1 MATKKKAKV
10 MSKEELTEKL
20 TLTLEQEEKAVK
32 KSKKSSDKKPVE
44 KALKVTKKVI
54 KKAEEQVEEKKPA
67 EAEKAEK
74 PVEEKNHVEAK
85 KAPVAKKAPAIKKAT
100 AKKAEK
106 KAEKEE
112 NPMDK
117 FFPKT
122 IEVEGT
128 KFSRVQI
135 SSWEEFKTFVEAC
148 QGEGSTHVVIA
159 CNWPKKYKKDYD
171 ANNQG
176 EKLFPK
182 DGFEHDLDL
191 LEVLMLQQ
199 TRETAITVSILTE
212 AVILFREDYFEL
224 TDFGYFLENGM
235 PFMIYTYTDSEE

>member
-1 MATKKKAKV
+1 MATKKNAKV
-10 MSKEELTEKL
+10 MSKEELVEKL
-20 TLTLEQEEKAVK
+20 VVEQEEKAVK
-32 KSKKSSDKKPVE
+32 KSKKSSAKKPVE
-44 KALKVTKKVI
+44 KALKVTKKAT

-67 EAEKAEK
+67 
-74 PVEEKNHVEAK
+74 K
-85 KAPVAKKAPAIKKAT
+85 KTVAKKVSATKKAT
-100 AKKAEK
+100 AKKA
-106 KAEKEE
+106 EE

-117 FFPKT
+117 FFPET

-128 KFSRVQI
+128 EFNRVQI
-135 SSWEEFKTFVEAC
+135 SSWEEFKHFVEAC
-148 QGEGSTHVVIA
+148 QGEGSNHVVIA
-159 CNWPKKYKKDYD
+159 CNWPKKYKKEYD

-182 DGFEHDLDL
+182 DGFEYDLDL
-191 LEVLMLQQ
+191 QEVLMLQQ

-212 AVILFREDYFEL
+212 SVILFREEYFEL

>member
-1 MATKKKAKV
+1 MATKKNAKV
-10 MSKEELTEKL
+10 MSKEELVEK
-20 TLTLEQEEKAVK
+20 LTLEQEEKAVK
-32 KSKKSSDKKPVE
+32 KSKKSSGKKPVE
-44 KALKVTKKVI
+44 KALKVAKKVT
-54 KKAEEQVEEKKPA
+54 KKAEKQVEEKTPV
-67 EAEKAEK
+67 KAEK
-74 PVEEKNHVEAK
+74 QAEKKNPVEAK

-106 KAEKEE
+106 EKE

-128 KFSRVQI
+128 EFNRVQI

-148 QGEGSTHVVIA
+148 QEEGSNHVVIA

-182 DGFEHDLDL
+182 DGFERDLDL
-191 LEVLMLQQ
+191 QEVLMLQQ

-235 PFMIYTYTDSEE
+235 PFMFYTYTDSVE

>member
-1 MATKKKAKV
+1 MATKKNAKV
-10 MSKEELTEKL
+10 MSKEELVEKL
-20 TLTLEQEEKAVK
+20 AVEQEEKAVK
-32 KSKKSSDKKPVE
+32 KSKKSSAKKPVE
-44 KALKVTKKVI
+44 KALKVTKK
-54 KKAEEQVEEKKPA
+54 AT
-67 EAEKAEK
+67 
-74 PVEEKNHVEAK
+74 
-85 KAPVAKKAPAIKKAT
+85 KKAT

-106 KAEKEE
+106 KE

-117 FFPKT
+117 FFPET

-128 KFSRVQI
+128 EFNRVQI
-135 SSWEEFKTFVEAC
+135 SSWEEFKHFVEAC
-148 QGEGSTHVVIA
+148 QGEGSNHVVIA
-159 CNWPKKYKKDYD
+159 CNWPKKYKKEYD

-182 DGFEHDLDL
+182 DGFEYDLDL
-191 LEVLMLQQ
+191 QEVLMLQQ